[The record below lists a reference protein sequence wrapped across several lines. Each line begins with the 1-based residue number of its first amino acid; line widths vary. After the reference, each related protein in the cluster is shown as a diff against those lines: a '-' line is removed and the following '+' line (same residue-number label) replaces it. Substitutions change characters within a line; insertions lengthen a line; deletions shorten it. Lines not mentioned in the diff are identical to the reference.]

1 MQLAMNDVL
10 RKPALLSI
18 TDDVLYLQDKRK
30 SELKSIV
37 IPARFL
43 PEIQSALNDIEYRL
57 WQERNAKALAQSASA
72 FDDFE
77 AAVHDV
83 EQAL

>member
-43 PEIQSALNDIEYRL
+43 PNIQAALSEIEYFL
-57 WQERNAKALAQSASA
+57 WQERNAKALAQSAAEVDYLSA
-72 FDDFE
+72 LE
-77 AAVHDV
+77 DV
-83 EQAL
+83 GHAL

>member
-10 RKPALLSI
+10 RKPALLGI

-43 PEIQSALNDIEYRL
+43 PNIQAVLTEIEYCL
-57 WQERNAKALAQSASA
+57 WQERNAKAMAQSASD
-72 FDDFE
+72 FDDLSS
-77 AAVHDV
+77 ASDV
-83 EQAL
+83 GQAL

>member
-18 TDDVLYLQDKRK
+18 TDDVLYLEDRRK

-43 PEIQSALNDIEYRL
+43 PNIQAALSEIGYCL
-57 WQERNAKALAQSASA
+57 WQERNAKALAQSAAEVDDLSA
-72 FDDFE
+72 VE
-77 AAVHDV
+77 DV
-83 EQAL
+83 GHVL

>member
-10 RKPALLSI
+10 RKPALLGI

-43 PEIQSALNDIEYRL
+43 PNIQAALTEIEYCL
-57 WQERNAKALAQSASA
+57 WQERNAKAMAQSASE
-72 FDDFE
+72 FDDLSS
-77 AAVHDV
+77 ASDIG
-83 EQAL
+83 QAL

>member
-10 RKPALLSI
+10 RKPSLLGI
-18 TDDVLYLQDKRK
+18 TDDVLYLEDKRK

-43 PEIQSALNDIEYRL
+43 PHLQKVLTEIEYCL
-57 WQERNAKALAQSASA
+57 WQERNANALAQSASDV
-72 FDDFE
+72 DDLS
-77 AAVHDV
+77 VVSDI
-83 EQAL
+83 EQVL

>member
-10 RKPALLSI
+10 RKPALLGI

-43 PEIQSALNDIEYRL
+43 PNIQAVLTEIEYCL
-57 WQERNAKALAQSASA
+57 WQERNAKAMAQSASE
-72 FDDFE
+72 FDDLSS
-77 AAVHDV
+77 ASDIG
-83 EQAL
+83 QAL

>member
-10 RKPALLSI
+10 RKPALLGI

-43 PEIQSALNDIEYRL
+43 PNIQAVLTEIEYCL
-57 WQERNAKALAQSASA
+57 WQERNAKAMAQSASD
-72 FDDFE
+72 FDDLSS
-77 AAVHDV
+77 ASDIG
-83 EQAL
+83 QAL

>member
-1 MQLAMNDVL
+1 MNDVL
-10 RKPALLSI
+10 RKPALLGI

-43 PEIQSALNDIEYRL
+43 PNIQAVLTEIEYCL
-57 WQERNAKALAQSASA
+57 WQERNAKAMAQSASE
-72 FDDFE
+72 FDDLSS
-77 AAVHDV
+77 ASDIG
-83 EQAL
+83 QAL

>member
-43 PEIQSALNDIEYRL
+43 PNIQAALSEIEYCL
-57 WQERNAKALAQSASA
+57 WQERNAKALAQSASE
-72 FDDFE
+72 FDGLS
-77 AAVHDV
+77 AVEDV
-83 EQAL
+83 GNTL

>member
-10 RKPALLSI
+10 RKPALLGI

-43 PEIQSALNDIEYRL
+43 PKIQAVLTEIEYQL
-57 WQERNAKALAQSASA
+57 WQERNAKAMAQSANE
-72 FDDFE
+72 FDDLSVV
-77 AAVHDV
+77 ADV
-83 EQAL
+83 GQTL

>member
-10 RKPALLSI
+10 RKPALLGI

-43 PEIQSALNDIEYRL
+43 PNIQAVLTEIEYCL
-57 WQERNAKALAQSASA
+57 WQERNAKAMAQSASE
-72 FDDFE
+72 FDDLSS
-77 AAVHDV
+77 ASDV
-83 EQAL
+83 GQAL

>member
-43 PEIQSALNDIEYRL
+43 PNIQAALSEIEYFL
-57 WQERNAKALAQSASA
+57 WQERNAKALAQSAAEVDDLSA
-72 FDDFE
+72 LE
-77 AAVHDV
+77 DV
-83 EQAL
+83 GHAL